1 MRIGVSPWGSS
12 FPGVI
17 RVATAAAEA
26 GLDTLWLGD
35 GLLVVPD
42 FPQWSGG
49 MEPFVELSWLA
60 GRFPSMAVGV
70 GAAVLPLR
78 DVMWVAKQASTLDQ
92 LTEGRF
98 FLVVTPGIWER
109 EFAFRGL
116 SYSDR
121 GSRYNDSISAL
132 LAAFAGLPHDGPEIV
147 LPGDGRLS
155 PVPFT
160 PGGPPLWLAGDRA
173 TFERA
178 LDRSLPFQA
187 RATTPAEL
195 EPLAKE
201 WFARG
206 GGELGVR
213 IGLRVAEEVA
223 PSATNSDSVASANEL
238 AGPPAYLAE
247 QLAAY
252 STLGV
257 TDLSLMPGRDDE
269 TSLRTIDDLATKILP
284 VLRP

>member
-12 FPGVI
+12 FPGVV

-49 MEPFVELSWLA
+49 MEPLVELSWLA

-78 DVMWVAKQASTLDQ
+78 DVMWVAKQAATLDQ

-109 EFAFRGL
+109 EFTYRGL
-116 SYSDR
+116 SYRRR
-121 GSRYNDSISAL
+121 GSRFDESISAL
-132 LAAFAGLPHDGPEIV
+132 LAAFAGQSHHGPEIV
-147 LPGDGRLS
+147 VPDDGRLS

-178 LDRSLPFQA
+178 LERGLPFQA
-187 RATTPAEL
+187 RATTPGDL
-195 EPLAKE
+195 EPIAAE

-206 GGELGVR
+206 GGQLAVR
-213 IGLRVAEEVA
+213 IALRVTDRVTRSPTNLGGVA
-223 PSATNSDSVASANEL
+223 RANEL
-238 AGPPAYLAE
+238 AGSPAYLAD

-252 STLGV
+252 RALGV

-269 TSLRTIDDLATKILP
+269 TSLRTIHDLATKILP
-284 VLRP
+284 AAAR

>member
-12 FPGVI
+12 FPGVV

-109 EFAFRGL
+109 EFTFRGL
-116 SYSDR
+116 SYSNR
-121 GSRYNDSISAL
+121 GSRYNHSISAL

-147 LPGDGRLS
+147 VPEDGRLS

-160 PGGPPLWLAGDRA
+160 PGGPPIWLAGDRA

-178 LDRSLPFQA
+178 LNRGLPFQA

-213 IGLRVAEEVA
+213 IALRVAEGAAERV
-223 PSATNSDSVASANEL
+223 PSSDSVASANEL
-238 AGPPAYLAE
+238 AGPPDYLAE
-247 QLAAY
+247 QLATY
-252 STLGV
+252 SALGV

-269 TSLRTIDDLATKILP
+269 TSLRTIEDLATKILP
-284 VLRP
+284 ALGR